1 MSGLKPKQARK
12 PDQAARPIEETMTRG
27 RINNEDIAALRAR
40 VPVED
45 IIAERVTLRRSGSGL
60 TGLCP
65 FHDEGSPSFSV
76 SPAKG
81 MYHCFGCNESGDVIT
96 FIQKM
101 ESLTFVEAVERLA
114 DKVGFQLRYEAAD
127 PNYKPAPP
135 GQRQRLLEAHRVAQ
149 AFYRHALRHD
159 TSATAKLGLKY
170 LIDRGFSDDDMDTFG
185 VGYAP
190 EGFDALLSHLK
201 DKGFTADEILLS
213 GLATKNDN
221 GKVYDRFR
229 GRLTWPIKEIS
240 GDIIGFGARRLSEDD
255 KGPKWLNTPD
265 TPLYKKSDV
274 LYGIDTARKHIAA
287 DRKVVV
293 VEGYGDVMAAHLSG
307 VPHAVATCGT
317 AFGDNH
323 IRIIRRLLRDDQA
336 YAGKVIFTF
345 DGDEAGQKAALR
357 AFKDHHKFASQTFV
371 AIAPDNMDPLDL
383 RLAKGDQ
390 AVRDLIDSAVPLVE
404 FALKNIMT
412 AFDLTLSEG
421 RTNALRAM
429 GPVLADI
436 KDVTLR
442 SEYIR
447 RVSGWLALPEPAVRS
462 AVNSIARNA
471 AGEDPVTVPE
481 SEPVSPTG
489 RPNPHDPALRFER
502 EILKAFLQ
510 GPAHLM
516 IDLLP
521 EVFTNTAYREIFLI
535 IQKADGDALEHAR
548 TTTAGGPLESMIAEL
563 AVEPVQAQESDLERY
578 VEEISNRLWDRDA
591 ESKITNLKVQ
601 LANAPTEDQPEI
613 FTKIL
618 ALEKFRKSLR

>member
-1 MSGLKPKQARK
+1 
-12 PDQAARPIEETMTRG
+12 MTRG
-27 RINNEDIAALRAR
+27 RINNEDIAALRAQ
-40 VPVED
+40 VPIED
-45 IIAERVTLRRSGSGL
+45 IIGERVTMRRTGSGL

-65 FHDEGSPSFSV
+65 FHDETSPSFSV
-76 SPAKG
+76 SPARG
-81 MYHCFGCNESGDVIT
+81 LYNCFGCQESGDVIT
-96 FIQKM
+96 FIQKT
-101 ESLTFVEAVERLA
+101 EGLTFVEAVERLA
-114 DKVGFQLRYEAAD
+114 EKVGFTLRYAEAD
-127 PNYKPAPP
+127 PSYRPAPP

-159 TSATAKLGLKY
+159 TSATAKLGLAY
-170 LIDRGFSDDDMDTFG
+170 LTERGFSDDDMDAFG

-190 EGFDALLSHLK
+190 EGFDILLSHLK
-201 DKGFTADEILLS
+201 DKGFTPDEILVS
-213 GLATKNDN
+213 GLASKNDN
-221 GKVYDRFR
+221 GKIYDRFR
-229 GRLTWPIKEIS
+229 GRLMWPIREIS

-265 TPLYKKSDV
+265 SPLYKKSDV

-323 IRIIRRLLRDDQA
+323 IRIIRRLLRDDEM

-371 AIAPDNMDPLDL
+371 AIAPDSMDPLDL

-404 FALKNIMT
+404 FALKNIMS
-412 AFDLTLSEG
+412 AFDLSLSEG

-436 KDVTLR
+436 KDLTLR
-442 SEYIR
+442 SEYLR
-447 RVSGWLALPEPAVRS
+447 RVSGWLALPEAAVRS
-462 AVNSIARNA
+462 AVTSISRNA
-471 AGEDPVTVPE
+471 SNEPPASTGPIDVVPATV
-481 SEPVSPTG
+481 SD
-489 RPNPHDPALRFER
+489 RPDPHDPTLRYER

-510 GPAHLM
+510 GPSHLAM
-516 IDLLP
+516 DLLP
-521 EVFTNTAYREIFLI
+521 EVFTHPIYREVFQVV
-535 IQKADGDALEHAR
+535 QKASGDVLDHAR
-548 TTTAGGPLESMIAEL
+548 TATAGTPLEAMVMEL
-563 AVEPVQAQESDLERY
+563 AVEPVRAPENDFEGY
-578 VEEISNRLWDRDA
+578 VNEMANRLWDRDA
-591 ESKITNLKVQ
+591 EAKIVNLKVK
-601 LANAPTEDQPEI
+601 LASASPDDQGDL
-613 FTKIL
+613 FNKIVT
-618 ALEKFRKSLR
+618 LEKFRKTLR